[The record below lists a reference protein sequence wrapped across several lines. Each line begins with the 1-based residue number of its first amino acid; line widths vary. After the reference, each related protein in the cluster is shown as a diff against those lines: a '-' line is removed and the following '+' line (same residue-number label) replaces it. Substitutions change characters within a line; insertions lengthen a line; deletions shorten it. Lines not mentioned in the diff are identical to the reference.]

1 VGTKPYAAS
10 GKYIGRMSNYCKGC
24 RYDPREKTGETAC
37 PFNTLYW
44 DFMLRHADRF
54 RSNRRMAMMVKN
66 AERMD
71 GGVRVELTTR
81 ATELRGLWGIG

>member
-1 VGTKPYAAS
+1 
-10 GKYIGRMSNYCKGC
+10 
-24 RYDPREKTGETAC
+24 
-37 PFNTLYW
+37 
-44 DFMLRHADRF
+44 
-54 RSNRRMAMMVKN
+54 MAMMVKN